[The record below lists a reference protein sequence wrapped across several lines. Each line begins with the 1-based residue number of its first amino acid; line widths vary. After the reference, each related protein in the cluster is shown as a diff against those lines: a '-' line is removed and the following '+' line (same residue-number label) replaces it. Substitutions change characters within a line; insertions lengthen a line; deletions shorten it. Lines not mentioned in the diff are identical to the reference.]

1 MYNPRLAGRYAK
13 SLIDL
18 AVEKGQLEEVYKDM
32 LYLQAV
38 CQSSRDFVNVLKSPV
53 IKADKKAQILEAV
66 TAGNIGELTKA
77 FCRLMVNKG
86 RESSL
91 PEVASAF
98 IDSYNNI
105 KGISKVK
112 LTTAQPVSEELKNA
126 IVNKIK
132 STTPMK
138 NVELETLADDSLIG
152 GFVLEFN
159 NNLVDASIARDL
171 RDIKA
176 QFQKNVYIQDIR

>member
-18 AVEKGQLEEVYKDM
+18 AIEKGQLETVYKDM

-38 CQSSRDFVNVLKSPV
+38 CRNSREFVNVLRSPV
-53 IKADKKAQILEAV
+53 IKADKKEKILEAV
-66 TAGNIGELTKA
+66 TNGNIGELTKT
-77 FCRLMVNKG
+77 FNRLMVNKG

-91 PEVASAF
+91 PEIADAF
-98 IDSYNNI
+98 IDSYNKI

-112 LTTAQPVSEELKNA
+112 LTTAQPVSEELKNS
-126 IVNKIK
+126 IIGKIK
-132 STTPMK
+132 STTPMQ
-138 NVELETLADDSLIG
+138 NVELETVADEALIG

-171 RDIKA
+171 KDIKK
-176 QFQKNVYIQDIR
+176 QFQENVYVQNIR